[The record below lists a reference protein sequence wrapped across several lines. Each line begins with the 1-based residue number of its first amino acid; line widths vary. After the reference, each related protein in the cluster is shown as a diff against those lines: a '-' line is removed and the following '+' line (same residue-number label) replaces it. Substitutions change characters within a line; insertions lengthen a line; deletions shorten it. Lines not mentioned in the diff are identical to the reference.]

1 MSICDEIFVNDS
13 IEAVKG
19 KVLRVNFLKIKQI
32 RKNFKKKTTEQIME
46 AVSKNKEI
54 YVKFFDTSALE
65 VIMAAEEVIKERIKA
80 C

>member
-13 IEAVKG
+13 VEAVKQNIL
-19 KVLRVNFLKIKQI
+19 KVNFSRIDELEADMEKKPTVEII
-32 RKNFKKKTTEQIME
+32 REVNK
-46 AVSKNKEI
+46 SKET

-65 VIMAAEEVIKERIKA
+65 VIMAAEAILKERRKG

>member
-32 RKNFKKKTTEQIME
+32 QKNFKKKTTEQIME
-46 AVSKNKEI
+46 AVSKNKET
-54 YVKFFDTSALE
+54 YVRFFDTSALE
-65 VIMAAEEVIKERIKA
+65 VIMAAEEIIRERIKA